1 MESII
6 NNLPKQKVVGPIDFT
21 CEFYQTIN
29 EKVIAYL
36 QNLIQMEAR
45 VTHSNS
51 IYEASI
57 ILITKSDEALNMKG
71 KLKLDFKNISANGIQ
86 Q

>member
-1 MESII
+1 MESIT

-29 EKVIAYL
+29 EKVIANL
-36 QNLIQMEAR
+36 QNLIQVEAG

-51 IYEASI
+51 MYEASI
-57 ILITKSDEALNMKG
+57 ILIIKPD
-71 KLKLDFKNISANGIQ
+71 
-86 Q
+86 